1 MFSYYL
7 GSLGSDVELAAWG
20 AVQKISNALMAI
32 TIGVAQGVR
41 PLLAYNY
48 AAGLYARVRALI
60 RGAFVAML
68 AYVALALV
76 LVHLFPSPI
85 VRLFVTEERAVETAV
100 YFLEVWT
107 YTIVFIGV
115 LELFNAIFQAFGK
128 WKISLA
134 NIIIDKGCLLT
145 PVLILLV
152 RWRGIEGI
160 AYSQIITE
168 GITAIAL
175 TAVYLHIARNM
186 GRDRPKGMD

>member
-1 MFSYYL
+1 M
-7 GSLGSDVELAAWG
+7 
-20 AVQKISNALMAI
+20 
-32 TIGVAQGVR
+32 
-41 PLLAYNY
+41 
-48 AAGLYARVRALI
+48 
-60 RGAFVAML
+60 
-68 AYVALALV
+68 ALALV

-100 YFLEVWT
+100 YFLEVWI
-107 YTIVFIGV
+107 YTIVFIGA

-175 TAVYLHIARNM
+175 TVAYLHIARNM

>member
-100 YFLEVWT
+100 FFLEVWT
-107 YTIVFIGV
+107 YTIVFIGA

-128 WKISLA
+128 WQVEDLP
-134 NIIIDKGCLLT
+134 GQHRRRQGL
-145 PVLILLV
+145 PVDARAHPAGAL
-152 RWRGIEGI
+152 EG
-160 AYSQIITE
+160 
-168 GITAIAL
+168 
-175 TAVYLHIARNM
+175 H
-186 GRDRPKGMD
+186 

>member
-48 AAGLYARVRALI
+48 AAGLYARVKALI
-60 RGAFVAML
+60 RGAFVVMP

-175 TAVYLHIARNM
+175 TVVYLHIARNM

>member
-1 MFSYYL
+1 M
-7 GSLGSDVELAAWG
+7 
-20 AVQKISNALMAI
+20 
-32 TIGVAQGVR
+32 
-41 PLLAYNY
+41 
-48 AAGLYARVRALI
+48 
-60 RGAFVAML
+60 
-68 AYVALALV
+68 ALALV

-85 VRLFVTEERAVETAV
+85 ARLFVTEERAVGTAV

-107 YTIVFIGV
+107 YTIVFIGA

-175 TAVYLHIARNM
+175 TAVYLRIARNM
-186 GRDRPKGMD
+186 GRDRPKGTD

>member
-1 MFSYYL
+1 M
-7 GSLGSDVELAAWG
+7 
-20 AVQKISNALMAI
+20 
-32 TIGVAQGVR
+32 
-41 PLLAYNY
+41 
-48 AAGLYARVRALI
+48 
-60 RGAFVAML
+60 
-68 AYVALALV
+68 ALALV

-107 YTIVFIGV
+107 YTI
-115 LELFNAIFQAFGK
+115 FQAFGK

-134 NIIIDKGCLLT
+134 NIVVDKGCLLT